1 MLGGLAG
8 ASTIASIVLWKSYF
22 TSPDSE
28 KPLTMIVKLG
38 VLSIQK
44 REYGKAQEYFH
55 KALEMAYEK
64 HKKKE
69 MDDKYDKIFNH
80 VDMLQLYN

>member
-1 MLGGLAG
+1 
-8 ASTIASIVLWKSYF
+8 
-22 TSPDSE
+22 
-28 KPLTMIVKLG
+28 MIVKLG